1 MERIDF
7 QGSFF
12 QVPEKPKDRK
22 ETSKT
27 AKTKKSFLSLVQA
40 ETAEKTEK
48 FESLA
53 GPGGEA
59 DLEAILD
66 QVHELGEKLKN
77 DPTLN
82 SLQPYKQAV
91 KKFLKIV
98 VDRCYKVEERTSARD
113 ILRQKKFTQIQ
124 ILDTKLERL
133 AAGVMAAQKDQLEIL
148 RRVDEINGALVDLL
162 Q

>member
-7 QGSFF
+7 QSGFF

-22 ETSKT
+22 ESAKTSKT
-27 AKTKKSFLSLVQA
+27 RKSFLSLIQSKTREA
-40 ETAEKTEK
+40 EEISEGMET
-48 FESLA
+48 L
-53 GPGGEA
+53 GPGEA
-59 DLEAILD
+59 LETILD

-77 DPTLN
+77 DQTLN
-82 SLQPYKQAV
+82 SLKPYKQAV
-91 KKFLKIV
+91 KRFLKFV
-98 VDRCYKVEERTSARD
+98 VDRCYVVEERTSGRD
-113 ILRQKKFTQIQ
+113 ILRQKKFTQIR
-124 ILDTKLERL
+124 IVDEKLERL